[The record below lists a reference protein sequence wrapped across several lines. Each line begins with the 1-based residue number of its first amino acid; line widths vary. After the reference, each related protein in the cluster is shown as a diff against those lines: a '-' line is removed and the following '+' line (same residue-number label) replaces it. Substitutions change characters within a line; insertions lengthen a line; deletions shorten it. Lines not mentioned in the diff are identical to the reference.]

1 MIILIVKLSWTMIK
15 IGNNVMLAPT
25 AVLLGDVELEDGV
38 SVFDNAVLRG
48 DLNRIRIGKNSNI
61 QDNVTI
67 HTERENSVIVG
78 KNVSIGHNAV
88 VHGARVD
95 DNVIIGMGS
104 VILNG
109 SYIASGCIV
118 GAGAVV
124 KENFTCPINSII
136 AGIPA
141 TVKRSGEDIALM
153 AESNGKGYQ
162 ILRDRYIKG
171 EYERKTG
178 KELMNYKK

>member
-1 MIILIVKLSWTMIK
+1 MIK

-25 AVLLGDVELEDGV
+25 AVLIGNVELDDGV

-48 DLNRIRIGKNSNI
+48 DLNSIRIGKNSNV
-61 QDNVTI
+61 QDNATI
-67 HTERENSVIVG
+67 HTEKENPVVVG
-78 KNVSIGHNAV
+78 NNVSIGHNAI

-109 SYIASGCIV
+109 AHISSGCIV

-124 KENFTCPINSII
+124 KENFTCPTNSII

-141 TVKRSGEDIALM
+141 TVKRSGEDIAMM
-153 AESNGKGYQ
+153 AERNGKGYQ

-178 KELMNYKK
+178 KELMNV

>member
-1 MIILIVKLSWTMIK
+1 MNILSECRLGYMIR
-15 IGNNVMLAPT
+15 IGSNVFLAPT
-25 AVLLGDVELEDGV
+25 AVLIGNVELDDGV
-38 SVFDNAVLRG
+38 SIFDNAVLRG
-48 DLNRIRIGKNSNI
+48 DLNSIRIGKNTNV

-67 HTERENSVIVG
+67 HTERENAVLVG
-78 KNVSIGHNAV
+78 NNVSIGHNAV
-88 VHGARVD
+88 VHGAKVD

-109 SYIASGCIV
+109 SHIASGCIV

-124 KENFTCPINSII
+124 KENFTCPPNSII

-141 TVKRSGEDIALM
+141 TVKRTGDDIAIM
-153 AESNGKGYQ
+153 AQSNGKGYQ
-162 ILRDRYIKG
+162 VLRDRYLRS

-178 KELMNYKK
+178 KDLVNVQK